1 MTKDAKGYIFYEAKF
16 RREPVTEEMI
26 RTEIAQVEKA
36 GFQCYKYGFF
46 SRSGFQAK
54 QAAHLILITLEVLYL
69 LLLFLF
75 AAVRPVLGRRA
86 SIVLLKADVKY
97 G

>member
-1 MTKDAKGYIFYEAKF
+1 M
-16 RREPVTEEMI
+16 
-26 RTEIAQVEKA
+26 
-36 GFQCYKYGFF
+36 GFQQI
-46 SRSGFQAK
+46 RVSGEAGRTFDFDHVGGAVS
-54 QAAHLILITLEVLYL
+54 LNL